1 MEEGIKD
8 TELYRGELQERIL
21 RTLYREWL
29 EVVGESKIPELDYE
43 LKMVA
48 WGVPKKIMMRV
59 IEETIDEGWLEDS
72 TFGCVILTR
81 EGRKE
86 CKRRGFDKKG

>member
-1 MEEGIKD
+1 MQEDIKD
-8 TELYRGELQERIL
+8 TELYRGKLQERIL
-21 RTLYREWL
+21 RELYREWL
-29 EVVGESKIPELDYE
+29 RVVGEDGIPELDYE
-43 LKMVA
+43 LKMAV

-59 IEETIDEGWLEDS
+59 IEETIDEGWLEDT
-72 TFGCVILTR
+72 TFGCVSLTR